1 MTDIIEEIEVE
12 QEAPEPRSAEQLD
25 QDYSAMGDSV
35 SLIDAIIAG
44 DSMEDEGAE
53 ERQDCVDR
61 NTQHLELMLA
71 KEDWGGQDFSA
82 TVASISA
89 GGAYT
94 AV

>member
-53 ERQDCVDR
+53 DRQDCVDR

-71 KEDWGGQDFSA
+71 KEDWSGQDFSA